1 MALLIGYGEAVG
13 IFDIW
18 QLKRLKE
25 KVSFEEVVLFARRRP
40 TVRVI
45 REAQEVGIEIRT
57 AQDPKGEAKG
67 LAERLRRGGREVK
80 VKALEELA
88 DRSIMRDVF

>member
-1 MALLIGYGEAVG
+1 MIGYGEAVG

-40 TVRVI
+40 TEKVI
-45 REAQEVGIEIRT
+45 REAQGVGIEIRT

-67 LAERLRRGGREVK
+67 LAERLRQQGKEAK